1 MRIAITGTDGFV
13 GRNLAV
19 RLSEIGHLDI
29 VPILRHTPRSELG
42 ERLAGADLV
51 FHLAGVNRPTD
62 PAEFI
67 IGNADLTQ
75 NLCDTLAALPSPPR
89 VVFSSSTQA
98 VLDNPYG
105 QSKRRAE
112 EIIEEYGTK
121 TGAKVHIFR
130 LTNVFGKWSRPNYN
144 SAVATFCH
152 NIARG
157 LPIVVNDPEA
167 LLRLVYIDDVV
178 EAFLA
183 LVEDTGAPGRIAEV
197 KPVYET
203 TVGAV
208 ADLIRSFPASRNN
221 LTIPHVG
228 TGLTRA
234 LHATYLS
241 FLPPDAFTYE
251 VPVHSDPRGTFV
263 EMLKTADS
271 GQFSYFTAHPGITR
285 GEHYHHS
292 KTERFLVIK
301 GTARFGF
308 RQILTDETIELVT
321 RGGEA
326 TIVET
331 IPGWAHNVTNIGND
345 ELVVM
350 LWANEIFDRAR
361 PDTIAAKV
369 KL

>member
-1 MRIAITGTDGFV
+1 MRIAITGADGFI
-13 GRNLAV
+13 GRNLAI
-19 RLSEIGHLDI
+19 RLAETGDADI
-29 VPILRHTPRSELG
+29 VPILRDTPRAELG
-42 ERLAGADLV
+42 KRLGSVDLV

-62 PAEFI
+62 PAEFAT
-67 IGNADLTQ
+67 GNADFTAA
-75 NLCDTLAALPSPPR
+75 LCDALAALPAPPR
-89 VVFSSSTQA
+89 IVLSSSTQA
-98 VLDNPYG
+98 ALDNPYG

-112 EIIEEYGTK
+112 EIVEAYGK
-121 TGAKVHIFR
+121 RTGATVHVFR

-157 LPIVVNDPEA
+157 LPISVNDPA
-167 LLRLVYIDDVV
+167 APLRLVYVDDVV

-183 LVEDTGAPGRIAEV
+183 LVDGTGTPGGFAEV
-197 KPVYET
+197 EPVYET

-208 ADLIRSFPASRNN
+208 ADLIRSFPASRDN
-221 LTIPHVG
+221 LTTPPVG
-228 TGLTRA
+228 TGLARA

-241 FLPPDAFTYE
+241 FLEPAAFTYT
-251 VPVHSDPRGTFV
+251 VPVHSDPRGSFV
-263 EMLKTADS
+263 EMLKTSDS

-292 KTERFLVIK
+292 KTEKFLVIK
-301 GTARFGF
+301 GMASFGF
-308 RQILTDETIELVT
+308 RQIVTGETFELVT

-331 IPGWAHNVTNIGND
+331 IPGWAHNVTNIGDD
-345 ELVVM
+345 ELIVM

-361 PDTIAAKV
+361 PDTIAARV
-369 KL
+369 KP

>member
-1 MRIAITGTDGFV
+1 MRIAITGADGFI

-19 RLSEIGHLDI
+19 RLREAGHTDI
-29 VPILRHTPRSELG
+29 VPIVRDTPSAELANV
-42 ERLAGADLV
+42 LAGVGLV

-62 PAEFI
+62 PAEFVT
-67 IGNADLTQ
+67 GNTDFTSE
-75 NLCDTLAALPSPPR
+75 LCDALAALPVPPR
-89 VVFSSSTQA
+89 IVLSSSTQA
-98 VLDNPYG
+98 MHDNPYG
-105 QSKRRAE
+105 TSKRRAE
-112 EIIEEYGTK
+112 QIVATYGAR
-121 TGAKVHIFR
+121 TGANAYVFR

-152 NIARG
+152 NIARN
-157 LPIVVNDPEA
+157 LPISVNDPFA
-167 LLRLVYIDDVV
+167 PLRLVYIDDVV

-183 LVEDTGAPGRIAEV
+183 LADATEAPGGFCDVE
-197 KPVYET
+197 PVYET

-208 ADLIRSFPASRNN
+208 ADMIQSFPASREN
-221 LTIPHVG
+221 LTTPPVG
-228 TGLTRA
+228 TGLARA

-241 FLPPDAFTYE
+241 FLEPDAFTYK
-251 VPVHSDPRGTFV
+251 VPVHADPRGSFV

-292 KTERFLVIK
+292 KTEKFLVIK
-301 GTARFGF
+301 GTASFGF
-308 RQILTDETIELVT
+308 RQIVTGETFALTTS
-321 RGGEA
+321 GGEA

-331 IPGWAHNVTNIGND
+331 IPGWAHNVTNIGDD

-369 KL
+369 KP

>member
-1 MRIAITGTDGFV
+1 MRIAITGADGFI
-13 GRNLAV
+13 GRNLVV
-19 RLSEIGHLDI
+19 RLGEAGHADI
-29 VPILRHTPRSELG
+29 VRITRDTPRGELP
-42 ERLAGADLV
+42 ERLAGVDLV
-51 FHLAGVNRPTD
+51 FHLAGVNRPSD
-62 PAEFI
+62 PAEFAS
-67 IGNADLTQ
+67 GNADFT
-75 NLCDTLAALPSPPR
+75 AALCEALAVLPTPPR
-89 VVFSSSTQA
+89 IVLSSSTQA
-98 VLDNPYG
+98 ALDNPYG
-105 QSKRRAE
+105 QSKRQAE
-112 EIIEEYGTK
+112 EIVEAYGAR

-157 LPIVVNDPEA
+157 LPITVNDPA
-167 LLRLVYIDDVV
+167 APLRLVYVDDVV

-183 LVEDTGAPGRIAEV
+183 LAGDTDAPGGFAEV
-197 KPVYET
+197 EPVYET

-208 ADLIRSFPASRNN
+208 ADLIRAFPAGREN
-221 LTIPHVG
+221 LTTPPVG
-228 TGLTRA
+228 TGLARA

-241 FLPPDAFTYE
+241 FLEPAAFTYT
-251 VPVHSDPRGTFV
+251 VPVHSDPRGSFV
-263 EMLKTADS
+263 EMLKTGDS

-292 KTERFLVIK
+292 KTEKFLVIK
-301 GTARFGF
+301 GTASFGF
-308 RQILTDETIELVT
+308 RQIVTGETFELVT

-331 IPGWAHNVTNIGND
+331 IPGWAHNVTNIGDD

-361 PDTIAAKV
+361 PDTFAARV
-369 KL
+369 KP